1 MKNSLKLKEQRAT
14 LVEELQA
21 AVDLATSEDRDFTE
35 AEETRQAEIHEE
47 VKALD
52 GKITKAEETEQILLR
67 NAAVE
72 APAAAEAKEINEV
85 RGRFSISKAISDI
98 VNKGQLDG
106 LEAEMAQEGRSEMA
120 RFGKTSRGNL
130 TIPSFLMEGRA
141 NEPYGDASSPGNSV
155 TLQGQGSHLIGKD
168 VQPLVEGLRPVP
180 VIERMGA
187 TRIQATG
194 DVVLPVLPNQDATTT
209 NEGAT
214 VSNIDGDFS
223 SVTLSPERF
232 AMRMDLTRQLLVQS
246 AANLDSVIQAD
257 MSNAIANALD
267 KKIIGDIYS
276 SLITATNFSSGSAGG
291 ATSCSATD
299 YQDMTNLEGEFL
311 GQNPAGANLAIL
323 MDPTMAAALKGVSQS
338 AGGQILNVGNE
349 ILGYPVFTSTNVA
362 NQTVVAQ
369 TYFTSTITD
378 ANDTVVTRPIFF
390 LDPADIFYATFGNLD
405 VTIDGFTEAHKGV
418 VRLIADYYADGAI
431 RRNGSGRVLHG
442 LTANTTPTTVA

>member
-214 VSNIDGDFS
+214 VANIDGDFS

-276 SLITATNFSSGSAGG
+276 SLITATNFSSGSAGS

>member
-67 NAAVE
+67 NAAVV
-72 APAAAEAKEINEV
+72 APAAAEAKEKQEV

-187 TRIQATG
+187 TRIAATG
-194 DVVLPVLPNQDATTT
+194 DVVLPVLPNEAATTT
-209 NEGAT
+209 NEGTT

-267 KKIIGDIYS
+267 KKIIGDIFSQLATAS
-276 SLITATNFSSGSAGG
+276 SITDGSVTSTTVCTATDFADLTSHEGG
-291 ATSCSATD
+291 
-299 YQDMTNLEGEFL
+299 FL
-311 GQNPAGANLAIL
+311 SQNPAGQNLAML
-323 MDPTMAAALKGVSQS
+323 MDPTMASYLKGVESS
-338 AGGQILNVGNE
+338 AGGQVANLNNTV
-349 ILGYPVFTSTNVA
+349 LGFPVFTSTNVET
-362 NQTVVAQ
+362 QSVVAK
-369 TYFTSTITD
+369 TYFSGITSTT
-378 ANDTVVTRPIFF
+378 NTTTVRPIFF

-431 RRNGSGRVLHG
+431 RRTGSGRILAG
-442 LTANTTPTTVA
+442 LTANATPSA

>member
-1 MKNSLKLKEQRAT
+1 MKNSLKLKEQRAA

-21 AVDLATSEDRDFTE
+21 TVDLATTEERDFNE
-35 AEETRQAEIHEE
+35 EEETRQAEIHES
-47 VKALD
+47 VKELD
-52 GKITKAEETEQILLR
+52 NKIAKAEETEQILLR
-67 NAAVE
+67 NVAGTAVSTS
-72 APAAAEAKEINEV
+72 EAKEKEEV

-98 VNKGQLDG
+98 VNTGQLSG
-106 LEAEMAQEGRSEMA
+106 LEAEIAQEGRSEMA
-120 RFGKTSRGNL
+120 NFGKSVRGNL
-130 TIPSFLMEGRA
+130 TIPSFIMEGRA
-141 NEPYGDASSPGNSV
+141 NEPYGDSSSPGNSV

-168 VQPLVEGLRPVP
+168 INPLVEGLRPVP

-187 TRIQATG
+187 TRIAAQG
-194 DVVLPVLPNQDATTT
+194 DVVLPVLPNQDATVT

-214 VSNIDGDFS
+214 VNNIDGDFS
-223 SVTLSPERF
+223 SVTLSPKRF
-232 AMRMDLTRQLLVQS
+232 AMRMDLSRQLLLQS

-257 MSNAIANALD
+257 MANAIANALD
-267 KKIIGDIYS
+267 KDIIDDIYTQ
-276 SLITATNFSSGSAGG
+276 LIGASKFSSGSAAS
-291 ATSCSATD
+291 ATSCAATD
-299 YQDMTNLEGEFL
+299 YQDLTTHEGGFL
-311 GQNPAGANLAIL
+311 AQNPAGANLALL

-362 NQTVVAQ
+362 TATVVAQ

-378 ANDTVVTRPIFF
+378 ANDTVATRPIFF

-431 RRNGSGRVLHG
+431 RRTGSGRVLHG
-442 LTANTTPTTVA
+442 LTVDTTPTTVE